1 MRGRAGGLTGLWTG
15 AGEWVDVDEVLM
27 QIDTDKVTID
37 VRAPEAGVVAE
48 MFVAEDDTVVVGQ
61 AVACVKSSDVA
72 PVAEPAAAV
81 AAPAASSPA
90 VPAAAAA
97 SHPAA
102 RKPSIS
108 FPARITLDGQRVSA
122 LPAVARASAV
132 QAALGG
138 AAAAGKAPEGWA
150 PLPAAP
156 AATFTPPPGFAAATP
171 VRMGMSEE
179 EIDAVDLGGSF
190 P

>member
-1 MRGRAGGLTGLWTG
+1 
-15 AGEWVDVDEVLM
+15 VDVDEVLM

-37 VRAPEAGVVAE
+37 VRAPEAGVVAK
-48 MFVAEDDTVVVGQ
+48 MLVAEDDTVVVGQ
-61 AVACVKSSDVA
+61 VVASVDSSGGA
-72 PVAEPAAAV
+72 PTAESAAAV
-81 AAPAASSPA
+81 AAPVASSPA
-90 VPAAAAA
+90 VPVAAAA

-122 LPAVARASAV
+122 LPAAARAAAV

-150 PLPAAP
+150 PPPAAP
-156 AATFTPPPGFAAATP
+156 AAAFTPPPSFAAATP

-179 EIDAVDLGGSF
+179 EIDAVDLGGTF